1 MSSGIIIVIIHHGEF
16 FPSIVD
22 DQFNDFLQQKF
33 FCRDYEKE
41 QLPQNELQIH
51 TWMDATLGELT
62 QLIKDVIP
70 DVRTRGIQ
78 FAFAIVSPDGSYNR
92 YHISEIGK
100 TENGQQRPDN
110 QIQLG
115 SKRFHVGDYI
125 DVAIIRRR
133 PDAPHSSSLANNR
146 RDRGGPGHS
155 SEDSNRRRHG
165 GGGGGGANDRNE
177 RNDRNG
183 SGNGPTR
190 SGPSG
195 W

>member
-1 MSSGIIIVIIHHGEF
+1 MCSGITIVIIHHGK
-16 FPSIVD
+16 PSLLRSLASFTKIRFVR
-22 DQFNDFLQQKF
+22 
-33 FCRDYEKE
+33 RDYEKE

-70 DVRTRGIQ
+70 DVRGGGVQ
-78 FAFAIVSPDGSYNR
+78 FAFAIVSPDESYNR
-92 YHISEIGK
+92 YHINEIGK

-115 SKRFHVGDYI
+115 NKRFHVGDYI

-133 PDAPHSSSLANNR
+133 PDAPHASSSSSNNR
-146 RDRGGPGHS
+146 RDRGPGHAPD
-155 SEDSNRRRHG
+155 DSNRRRHG
-165 GGGGGGANDRNE
+165 GGGGTG
-177 RNDRNG
+177 NDRNG
-183 SGNGPTR
+183 SGGGPAR
-190 SGPSG
+190 SAPSG